1 MIMLPSARAARIA
14 MLVVG
19 FMAREDTAKE
29 AM

>member
-1 MIMLPSARAARIA
+1 MMLPAARAARIA

-19 FMAREDTAKE
+19 FMAREDTAKG